1 MSKQFS
7 DERQELDQ
15 TVTEVSKELKLK
27 LLIVENF
34 IPRDVTERIKE
45 RAEWNEDDFTW
56 NVNSWQSTSSATAA
70 SPVNAFEVNEDV
82 VLIRSSG
89 ADSGVSVSGG
99 NTPTTAQFL
108 DKRLVSFG
116 ERKRDSIRHAFDGK
130 HYTNC
135 RRLLT
140 RKGER
145 EK

>member
-1 MSKQFS
+1 M
-7 DERQELDQ
+7 
-15 TVTEVSKELKLK
+15 

-108 DKRLVSFG
+108 DKRLG
-116 ERKRDSIRHAFDGK
+116 A
-130 HYTNC
+130 
-135 RRLLT
+135 
-140 RKGER
+140 
-145 EK
+145 